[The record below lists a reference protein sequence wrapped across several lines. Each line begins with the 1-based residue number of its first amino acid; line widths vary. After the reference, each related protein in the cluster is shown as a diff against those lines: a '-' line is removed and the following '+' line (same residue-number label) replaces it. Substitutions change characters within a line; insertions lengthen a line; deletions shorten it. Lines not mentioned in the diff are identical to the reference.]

1 MTVAGVQERELRVG
15 GIRTLLREAGP
26 GDARE
31 AVVFI
36 HGNPG
41 PSEDW
46 IGLLNRVGGFA
57 RAVAWDAPGF
67 GRADKPG
74 DFPQTI
80 DGHAAFIGKALDT
93 LGIDRAHLVMHDFG
107 GPWGLE
113 WAARNPERV
122 SSVVLINTG
131 VLLGYRW
138 HTWARIW
145 QTPVLGEL
153 AMATMNQRGFGA
165 FMHKAEPGLRRE
177 HINGLYDS
185 YSRQTKRAVLRLYR
199 ASRDITGWADAT
211 AARLAPLDLPA
222 LVVWGAK
229 DAYLPVEQARI
240 QRQVFPSAEIEV
252 LDDSGHWPFLDDAER
267 VEDIVGEFLK
277 RTVPAP

>member
-1 MTVAGVQERELRVG
+1 
-15 GIRTLLREAGP
+15 
-26 GDARE
+26 
-31 AVVFI
+31 
-36 HGNPG
+36 
-41 PSEDW
+41 
-46 IGLLNRVGGFA
+46 
-57 RAVAWDAPGF
+57 
-67 GRADKPG
+67 
-74 DFPQTI
+74 
-80 DGHAAFIGKALDT
+80 
-93 LGIDRAHLVMHDFG
+93 MHDFG

-113 WAARNPERV
+113 WAARNPEGV
-122 SSVVLINTG
+122 AGVVLINTG

-153 AMATMNQRGFGA
+153 AMATMNRRGFGA

-199 ASRDITGWADAT
+199 ASRDITGWAEST